1 MNTDVVEE
9 NTQQQQRQNR
19 PVNQQLVIRAAAKDD
34 QGKIAELMYSSG
46 ADLYDYIYK
55 AQNSDPLDYIRWE
68 FGTSRGLCTHKL
80 LTVAVQDDTVVGT
93 GTFYD
98 GADFQKMSTG
108 ASLNLLRF
116 YGLKTIPRA
125 IRAMDSTK
133 LMKAPKRDELYLAN
147 FGVSPNLRGT
157 GIGSKILKHKIAEA
171 RQQGY
176 RLMSLDVS
184 TQNPKAE
191 ALYQRLGFAVTQ
203 TKSMQGRDGKQY
215 ACKKMELF
223 L

>member
-1 MNTDVVEE
+1 MNTDVAEQSRQPQAE
-9 NTQQQQRQNR
+9 NKT
-19 PVNQQLVIRAAAKDD
+19 VNQRLDIRSAKPSD

-55 AQNSDPLDYIRWE
+55 SQNSHPLDYIRWE
-68 FGTSRGLCTHKL
+68 FGTGRGLCTHKL
-80 LTVAVQDDTVVGT
+80 LTVAVVDNTVVGT

-98 GADFQKMSTG
+98 GAAYQKMSTG
-108 ASLNLLRF
+108 ASLNLMRY

-125 IRAMDSTK
+125 VRAMDSTR
-133 LMKAPKRDELYLAN
+133 LMQAPKRDELYLAN
-147 FGVSPNLRGT
+147 FGVSPELRGT
-157 GIGSKILKHKIAEA
+157 GIGSKIIKHKIAEA
-171 RQQGY
+171 KDQGY

-191 ALYQRLGFAVTQ
+191 ALYQRLGFVVTK
-203 TKSMQGRDGKQY
+203 TKSMKGRDGKQY